1 MRGGAERER
10 AAAAAQGEEVE
21 TRRHRE
27 YFYDGDIEGWMCHG
41 GCDDLLI
48 KSTLLLDFLKTI
60 DIVRVIL

>member
-1 MRGGAERER
+1 MLNHMVIYSCLKTIPLAQSSKVIVTYSNRE
-10 AAAAAQGEEVE
+10 ESSLIP
-21 TRRHRE
+21 T
-27 YFYDGDIEGWMCHG
+27 